1 MPIYEFRCPSSHLHE
16 LNLPMQAEARSAPCP
31 ECGADAARLISSPR
45 LSRLGTRQAELIGST
60 EASAHAPAVVD
71 HVPGAGARRPT
82 PVTSDPRHARLPR
95 P

>member
-16 LNLPMQAEARSAPCP
+16 LNLPMRSPARTAPCP
-31 ECGADAARLISSPR
+31 ECGCEAARLISSPR
-45 LSRLGTRQAELIGST
+45 LGRLGSARARAIGAA

-71 HVPGAGARRPT
+71 HVPGTAARRPT
-82 PVTSDPRHARLPR
+82 PVTTDPRHARLPR